1 MTSAAPPPRRWGG
14 RAWLLLAL
22 TLAAAALTARLGLWQ
37 LDRAAQKTAL
47 QQATQA
53 RQTEPPLPQAQLAVT
68 AAQAQA
74 QHHRRA
80 TLQGRWLERATVY
93 LENRQMQGR
102 PGFYV
107 VTPLQLA
114 DGSAVLVQRG
124 WLPRDAAD
132 RTRVQAPPVLPDEVT
147 VTGRI
152 APPPSRLYEFDGA
165 ASGPIRQNLDIP
177 AFAAESGLALRP
189 LSLVQ
194 TEPEASAS
202 VPAAASDTL
211 QRDWP
216 EPAAG
221 VHKHHGYAFQW
232 FALSALI
239 LGLYVW
245 FQLLAPRRRR
255 PAAV

>member
-1 MTSAAPPPRRWGG
+1 MSAGDATPRRFGV
-14 RAWLLLAL
+14 RAALLLAAA
-22 TLAAAALTARLGLWQ
+22 LAAAALTARLGLWQ

-47 QQATQA
+47 QQATLA
-53 RQTEPPLPQAQLAVT
+53 RQAEPPLPATELAT
-68 AAQAQA
+68 TEAQAQA

-80 TLQGRWLERATVY
+80 TLPGQWVEGATVF
-93 LENRQMQGR
+93 LENRQMNGR

-107 VTPLQLA
+107 VTPLRLS

-132 RTRVQAPPVLPDEVT
+132 RTRVQAPPLAEGAVE

-165 ASGPIRQNLDIP
+165 GAGPIRQNLDMV
-177 AFAAESGLALRP
+177 AYAAETGLTLRP

-194 TEPEASAS
+194 TEPEARSA
-202 VPAAASDTL
+202 AGDTL
-211 QRDWP
+211 LRAWP

-245 FQLLAPRRRR
+245 FQLVVPRLRRRS
-255 PAAV
+255 PV